1 MPENQKAENL
11 LNLSLNAT
19 EAELLASPVLRAG
32 TDADNE
38 SWEVIVKF
46 HGNIERIAGGD
57 IQVEILSAG
66 YGIITLPKRYIEALA
81 ALEEIEF
88 VEKPKRLYANDAAG
102 NIASCMYGGIGLS
115 NRYRGAGICIAVID
129 SGLSFEM
136 PAFRNQDGT
145 SRVLFYY
152 DQTQKKEY
160 TKDELDE
167 ILLEDEEDEERP
179 TPDRSG
185 HGTSVTAIA
194 AGNGRRADGS
204 IDANLVGAAPLADL
218 IIVKLDTGASSSFPL
233 TTALMRALIIDYMQ
247 KDSKLI
253 VNSDDEASK
262 AFVNKFGSGI
272 KLGYNNKKY
281 DYNIEKANI
290 TPAETHITFTYEN
303 KEYNVTTNL
312 TSKFN
317 VYNYMTSLAILHEC
331 GYSLQEIIN
340 KTKDLHAPKG
350 RCETHKVNN
359 GYAVIDYA
367 HTPDAVEKVI
377 TAYNE
382 LKKGKVITIVGCGG
396 DRDPIK
402 RPIMGNI
409 ATSLSDYT
417 ILTSDNPRTEDP
429 AKIMEDIL
437 KGVKS
442 DNYEVELDRKTAIKK
457 GIEMLKPEDILLI
470 LGKGHEDYQIIG
482 HTKIHLDD
490 AEEVENWQKEH
501 EVLP

>member
-1 MPENQKAENL
+1 MNYEVDSRKIRPGQIFVALKGHTVDGHNFINDAIKNGASKIIAEKNVQCSVPLEVVENTENYLKEVLKKEYADKINTLKIIGITGTNGKTTTAYLTYQL
-11 LNLSLNAT
+11 LNDLGVKTAYL
-19 EAELLASPVLRAG
+19 G
-32 TDADNE
+32 TIGFKTPN
-38 SWEVIVKF
+38 
-46 HGNIERIAGGD
+46 
-57 IQVEILSAG
+57 
-66 YGIITLPKRYIEALA
+66 
-81 ALEEIEF
+81 EEIET
-88 VEKPKRLYANDAAG
+88 EN
-102 NIASCMYGGIGLS
+102 
-115 NRYRGAGICIAVID
+115 
-129 SGLSFEM
+129 
-136 PAFRNQDGT
+136 T
-145 SRVLFYY
+145 
-152 DQTQKKEY
+152 
-160 TKDELDE
+160 
-167 ILLEDEEDEERP
+167 
-179 TPDRSG
+179 TPDILTIYKLLLHALEIDCNIIVMEVSSHALSYERIYG
-185 HGTSVTAIA
+185 LHIDIA
-194 AGNGRRADGS
+194 AFT
-204 IDANLVGAAPLADL
+204 NLTEDHLDYHKTMENYL
-218 IIVKLDTGASSSFPL
+218 NEKLKIVN
-233 TTALMRALIIDYMQ
+233 YMH

-253 VNSDDEASK
+253 VNSDDKASIS
-262 AFVNKFGSGI
+262 FVNRFGSGI
-272 KLGYNNKKY
+272 KLGYNNKDY
-281 DYNIEKANI
+281 DYNIIKTNI

-303 KEYNVTTNL
+303 KEYEVTTNL

-317 VYNYMTSLAILHEC
+317 VYNYMTSLAILHEY
-331 GYSLQEIIN
+331 GFSLQEIIN

-409 ATSLSDYT
+409 ATTLSDYT